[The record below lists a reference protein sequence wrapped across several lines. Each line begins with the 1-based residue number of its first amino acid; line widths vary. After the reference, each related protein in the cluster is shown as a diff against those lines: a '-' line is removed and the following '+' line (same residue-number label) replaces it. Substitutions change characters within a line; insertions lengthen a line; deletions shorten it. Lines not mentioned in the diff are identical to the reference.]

1 MFPSDQL
8 AKVDKDLDRKQLV
21 DKSRR
26 SAMNISK
33 AYSMHTVLSEIR
45 KVVRFSMDKAR
56 KKIRLLV
63 DPQQLT

>member
-1 MFPSDQL
+1 
-8 AKVDKDLDRKQLV
+8 
-21 DKSRR
+21 
-26 SAMNISK
+26 MNISK

-56 KKIRLLV
+56 KKIQLLV